1 MPAPSMLP
9 PPFPSLDRL
18 TVLVVEDDGL
28 LRYGLRETLGLWG
41 IRVIA
46 AADGEEAKAVLR
58 RQLVDLVITDWMM
71 APTGGA
77 ALVRWVRTNPDSLRP
92 ATPILVLTGNTD
104 LGTVRTARD
113 TGVTAVLAKPIAPAE
128 LLRRIETALNRP
140 SRPAP
145 PAVLA
150 QTAGEPDRGAERQ
163 RLVRALDRL
172 EAEMA
177 RPRRNLLRLTSAIL
191 EVERTASGL
200 PGVADIAASLSICLN
215 RVGVGAQGFLDA
227 IDAHLAALRWTL
239 ANAADGTA
247 TAPGLPA
254 RDSLVA
260 CLRATVRALSARP
273 GAPIPPTQ

>member
-1 MPAPSMLP
+1 MPAPSTLP
-9 PPFPSLDRL
+9 PSFPSLDRL
-18 TVLVVEDDGL
+18 TVLMVEDDGL
-28 LRYGLRETLGLWG
+28 LRHGLRETLRLWG

-77 ALVRWVRTNPDSLRP
+77 ALVRWVRTSPDSLRP

-104 LGTVRTARD
+104 LGTVRTAWD

-140 SRPAP
+140 TRSALPAL
-145 PAVLA
+145 V
-150 QTAGEPDRGAERQ
+150 QTADEPDRGAERQ

-177 RPRRNLLRLTSAIL
+177 RPRRDLLRLTSAIL
-191 EVERTASGL
+191 EVERTARGL
-200 PGVADIAASLSICLN
+200 PGVADIAASLSACLN
-215 RVGVGAQGFLDA
+215 GVGAGAQGFLDA
-227 IDAHLAALRWTL
+227 IDAHLAALRWAL

-273 GAPIPPTQ
+273 GASVPPTQ